1 MVNLT
6 KYNFVFSKTGPY
18 NFRADN
24 KYQFGFVRNF
34 VFACRIFSNRAA
46 GKTEKSTSI
55 CQIKNSLVRKNIN
68 SQKKGDKIVAFE
80 KSEINIH
87 KIFALIDYDVPHTL
101 TR

>member
-24 KYQFGFVRNF
+24 KCQFGFVRNF
-34 VFACRIFSNRAA
+34 VLACWIFSNQAA

-55 CQIKNSLVRKNIN
+55 CHIKNSLVRKNIN
-68 SQKKGDKIVAFE
+68 SRKKGDKIVAFE
-80 KSEINIH
+80 NSEINIH